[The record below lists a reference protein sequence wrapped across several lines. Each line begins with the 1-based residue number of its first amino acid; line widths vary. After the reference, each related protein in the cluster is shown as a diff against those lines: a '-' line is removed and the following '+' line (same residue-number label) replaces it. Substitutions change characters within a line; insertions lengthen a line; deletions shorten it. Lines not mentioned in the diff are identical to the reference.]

1 MSWLVCMHNIYL
13 LQNGFGWN
21 MVETNVY
28 VKRVR
33 TWFVAITLYKGD
45 YIIVAN
51 DYIILLSQTNALLE

>member
-1 MSWLVCMHNIYL
+1 VSWLVCMHNIYL

>member
-1 MSWLVCMHNIYL
+1 VSWLVCMHNIYL

-28 VKRVR
+28 VKSVG
-33 TWFVAITLYKGD
+33 TWFVAITLYRGD